1 MSEKDKQLVKE
12 LKRLLEGVDPI
23 KVICLLNEEVLPKN
37 VILTIEILPTPH
49 K

>member
-37 VILTIEILPTPH
+37 VILTIEILQTPH

>member
-1 MSEKDKQLVKE
+1 MSEKDKKLAEE
-12 LKRLLEGVDPI
+12 LKKLLSDVDPI
-23 KVICLLNEEVLPKN
+23 RIICILNEEVLPKN